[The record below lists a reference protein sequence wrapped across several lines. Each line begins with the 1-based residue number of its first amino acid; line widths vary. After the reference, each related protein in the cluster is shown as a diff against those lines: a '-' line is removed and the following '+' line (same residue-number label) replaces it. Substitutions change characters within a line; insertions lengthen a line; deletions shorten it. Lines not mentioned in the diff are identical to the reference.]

1 MYKPLSLKRLFKIEK
16 DLAKSNFVDFSAEGQ
31 HPNKK
36 FVHQNFIHASINEG
50 DRKDKQGDKKT
61 KVKLVSFFWPLILCS
76 RDLTFFKCPPLLDIF
91 QDVWDCS
98 GDNHERSKPGERKN
112 YI

>member
-16 DLAKSNFVDFSAEGQ
+16 VLAKNNFVDFSAKGQ
-31 HPNKK
+31 HPDKR
-36 FVHQNFIHASINEG
+36 FVHPNFIHASEG
-50 DRKDKQGDKKT
+50 
-61 KVKLVSFFWPLILCS
+61 
-76 RDLTFFKCPPLLDIF
+76 DIF

-98 GDNHERSKPGERKN
+98 GDNHERSRPGERKN